1 MPVSQTGSSV
11 GFKLVRQVAAVVV
24 VTFCTL
30 GYLYGPPVSP
40 AMRNAAIAECNN
52 HAEGNYRSFRLGWRV
67 GVHPH
72 WECGDASRPTQKSVS
87 LGWWTNPFR

>member
-11 GFKLVRQVAAVVV
+11 GFKLIRQVSAVVV

-30 GYLYGPPVSP
+30 GYLYGPPASP
-40 AMRNAAIAECNN
+40 AMRNAAIAECNT

-67 GVHPH
+67 SAHPH
-72 WECGDASRPTQKSVS
+72 WECGDASRPTQKAVS